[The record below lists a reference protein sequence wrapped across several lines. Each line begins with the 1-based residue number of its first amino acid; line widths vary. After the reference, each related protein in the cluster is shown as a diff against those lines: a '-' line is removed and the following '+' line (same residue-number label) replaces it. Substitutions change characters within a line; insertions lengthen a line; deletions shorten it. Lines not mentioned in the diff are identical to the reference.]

1 MKQPMPYW
9 YYRNGS
15 MANIHATVSCRNT
28 LNSEHNRNAGG
39 TITIHAP
46 FYKSTSIS
54 MTKNGEYEGGGKRF
68 GLPYGA
74 NGFEFE
80 IREVMN
86 CLEKGK
92 TESDLL
98 PLDFSLRSSEGPC
111 ATNL

>member
-1 MKQPMPYW
+1 
-9 YYRNGS
+9 
-15 MANIHATVSCRNT
+15 MANIHATVLAETPLIANITGT
-28 LNSEHNRNAGG
+28 LG

-68 GLPYGA
+68 DLPYGA

-98 PLDFSLRSSEGPC
+98 PLDFSLRSAKTVQQIC
-111 ATNL
+111 DQNNLRYNLHPA